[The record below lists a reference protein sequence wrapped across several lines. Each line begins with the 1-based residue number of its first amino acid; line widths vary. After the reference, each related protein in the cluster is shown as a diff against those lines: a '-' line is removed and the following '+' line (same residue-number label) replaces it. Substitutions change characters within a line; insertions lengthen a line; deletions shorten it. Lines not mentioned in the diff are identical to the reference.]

1 MDNNSLTHWGVRGM
15 RWGVR
20 RYQNKDGSLTVAGQ
34 KRYDRDQRENS
45 GKKKGNKIG
54 QADPNRWVRED
65 IERSKKLTD
74 ASSNMVA
81 QLKNANNISIKN
93 SPKVRADLSSM
104 TDKEMRERINR
115 ELLERQYND
124 MFTPQKTSKGRE
136 YASRILETSG
146 AVLGVGSSALSI
158 ALAIKELRG

>member
-1 MDNNSLTHWGVRGM
+1 MQNNHDFIKIDVEELIKWDEPNGEGCIVSDKIT
-15 RWGVR
+15 
-20 RYQNKDGSLTVAGQ
+20 K
-34 KRYDRDQRENS
+34 E
-45 GKKKGNKIG
+45 KKGNKIG

-65 IERSKKLTD
+65 IERSKKLID
-74 ASSNMVA
+74 SSSNMVT
-81 QLKNANNISIKN
+81 QLKNANNIRIKN

-136 YASRILETSG
+136 YASRILEIAG